1 MTAYDLRISDW
12 SSDVCSSDLG
22 TLVLTVDTAVLAN
35 RGNNIRSGFSTPLRP
50 SLRLAWDGITRP
62 NWTVNTFLKTIL
74 KHGMPHFENSY
85 ATRGAPIMAKNV
97 MRDFGA
103 KDHLSWGH
111 LDLIRKHWKGRQIG
125 RAKV

>member
-50 SLRLAWDGITRP
+50 SLRLTWDGITRP

-85 ATRGAPIMAKNV
+85 ATRGAPIME
-97 MRDFGA
+97 
-103 KDHLSWGH
+103 
-111 LDLIRKHWKGRQIG
+111 IG
-125 RAKV
+125 RASWRERVCQYV